1 MMYTSLKTGTRISSF
16 HVIRKIRP
24 TIYEY
29 CGTTHYA
36 VSVVEH
42 GRFAVSRYVPVVVEN
57 ENLLTAMVYLVTEKP
72 QEALNFVTTPPQLP
86 QIHFKNALDLVENV
100 TWNDYFYGQT

>member
-1 MMYTSLKTGTRISSF
+1 
-16 HVIRKIRP
+16 
-24 TIYEY
+24 
-29 CGTTHYA
+29 
-36 VSVVEH
+36 
-42 GRFAVSRYVPVVVEN
+42 VVEN